1 MNTLRHSLRLR
12 LAVILVGVTA
22 GIIII
27 GTIINSV
34 FLGNYYITTKQEE
47 LIDMYD
53 RIDRMYY
60 KDPITGNIKIKT
72 EDLQYLR
79 ERSYSL
85 GIQMI
90 IVDTSYRV
98 RFENVPSTDDTD
110 VDNLLTRMKKL
121 VFNVDTESKDILRKT
136 SEYELYKYTYN
147 KSGGVY
153 VEMWGELDCGSLFLM
168 RFSNEAVMEVVN
180 VVNKFFLHKDPP

>member
-72 EDLQYLR
+72 EATIIRKPEIL
-79 ERSYSL
+79 L
-85 GIQMI
+85 G
-90 IVDTSYRV
+90 
-98 RFENVPSTDDTD
+98 
-110 VDNLLTRMKKL
+110 
-121 VFNVDTESKDILRKT
+121 
-136 SEYELYKYTYN
+136 
-147 KSGGVY
+147 
-153 VEMWGELDCGSLFLM
+153 
-168 RFSNEAVMEVVN
+168 
-180 VVNKFFLHKDPP
+180 

>member
-22 GIIII
+22 GIIMI

-121 VFNVDTESKDILRKT
+121 VFNVDTESKI
-136 SEYELYKYTYN
+136 
-147 KSGGVY
+147 
-153 VEMWGELDCGSLFLM
+153 F
-168 RFSNEAVMEVVN
+168 
-180 VVNKFFLHKDPP
+180 

>member
-27 GTIINSV
+27 GTFINSV

-53 RIDRMYY
+53 RIDRMYSASEE
-60 KDPITGNIKIKT
+60 GVGHIKS
-72 EDLQYLR
+72 EDIQYLS
-79 ERSYSL
+79 ERCYNL

-90 IVDTSYRV
+90 IVDTSYKIH
-98 RFENVPSTDDTD
+98 FENIPNDDKTN
-110 VDNLLTRMKKL
+110 VDSVLERLKKL
-121 VFNVDTESKDILRKT
+121 VFNVDKENKTILKR
-136 SEYELYKYTYN
+136 Y
-147 KSGGVY
+147 VY
-153 VEMWGELDCGSLFLM
+153 IFPQKISD
-168 RFSNEAVMEVVN
+168 VV
-180 VVNKFFLHKDPP
+180 FYR

>member
-27 GTIINSV
+27 GTFINSV
-34 FLGNYYITTKQEE
+34 FLGNYYITSKQEE

-60 KDPITGNIKIKT
+60 IDSVTGQVKIRP
-72 EDLQYLR
+72 EDLQHLK

-90 IVDTSYRV
+90 IVDTSHRV
-98 RFENVPSTDDTD
+98 RFENVPSDDNMD

-121 VFNVDTESKDILRKT
+121 GFNQDTEKKDILKKT
-136 SEYELYKYTYN
+136 
-147 KSGGVY
+147 
-153 VEMWGELDCGSLFLM
+153 
-168 RFSNEAVMEVVN
+168 
-180 VVNKFFLHKDPP
+180 